1 MSHEIESFNKCVFKI
16 TQRELFHSLLKLNN
30 EMSVKSEVM
39 VRVENLVKTF
49 GDVVAVNGL
58 TFDVEPG
65 EIFGLLGPNGAGKT
79 TTVKI
84 LLGLLEEDSGEIEV
98 FGLDPSKEEIKI
110 KDRIGYVSED
120 PLIYRSMTP
129 RMLFNFI
136 SSIRNLDEKE
146 TTEKLRYYF
155 ESLEAVEYYDKLIA
169 TLSRG
174 NKQKMQV
181 IASLLHDPDL
191 LIMDEPL
198 TGLDAKSA
206 KVLKEILE
214 LHTERGGS
222 VIFSTHIL
230 EVAEEVCDRIA
241 IMDKGKLVAIGTLE
255 ELSVMANKAGADLED
270 IFLKLTNQDES
281 VAHIVKNLRKMLGN
295 NKK

>member
-1 MSHEIESFNKCVFKI
+1 
-16 TQRELFHSLLKLNN
+16 
-30 EMSVKSEVM
+30 MSVKSEVM
-39 VRVENLVKTF
+39 VKVDNLVKSF
-49 GDVVAVNGL
+49 GNVVAVNGL
-58 TFDVEPG
+58 SFEVKPG

-84 LLGLLEEDSGEIEV
+84 LLGLIEEDSGEIEV
-98 FGLDPSKEEIKI
+98 FGLDPSKEEVKV

-136 SSIRNLDEKE
+136 SSIRKLDEKE
-146 TTEKLRYYF
+146 TTEKLKYYF
-155 ESLEAVEYYDKLIA
+155 ESFEAVEYYDKLIA

-181 IASLLHDPDL
+181 IASLLHEPDL
-191 LIMDEPL
+191 LIADEPL

-222 VIFSTHIL
+222 VILSTHIL

-281 VAHIVKNLRKMLGN
+281 ITHIVKNLRKMLGN

>member
-1 MSHEIESFNKCVFKI
+1 MRINNHS
-16 TQRELFHSLLKLNN
+16 RELFHSLLKLDN
-30 EMSVKSEVM
+30 EMSVKSKVM
-39 VRVENLVKTF
+39 VKVDNLVKSF
-49 GDVVAVNGL
+49 GNVIAVNGL
-58 TFDVEPG
+58 SFEVKPG

-84 LLGLLEEDSGEIEV
+84 LLGLIEEDSGEIEV
-98 FGLDPSKEEIKI
+98 FGCDPSKEEIKV
-110 KDRIGYVSED
+110 KNRIGYVSED

-136 SSIRNLDEKE
+136 SSIRKLDEKE
-146 TTEKLRYYF
+146 TSEKLKYYF
-155 ESLEAVEYYDKLIA
+155 ESFEAVEYYDKLIA

-241 IMDKGKLVAIGTLE
+241 IMDKGKLVAIGTME
-255 ELSVMANKAGADLED
+255 EISVMANKAGADLED

-281 VAHIVKNLRKMLGN
+281 IAHIVQNLRKMFRN

>member
-1 MSHEIESFNKCVFKI
+1 MSG
-16 TQRELFHSLLKLNN
+16 
-30 EMSVKSEVM
+30 VKSNTVT
-39 VRVENLVKTF
+39 VKNLTKAF
-49 GDVVAVNGL
+49 GPVVAVDNIS
-58 TFDVEPG
+58 FVVKRG

-79 TTVKI
+79 TTVKL
-84 LLGLLEEDSGEIEV
+84 LLGLLEPDQGEMEV
-98 FGLDPSKEEIKI
+98 FGMHPEKQDVQIKE
-110 KDRIGYVSED
+110 RIGYVSEE
-120 PLIYRSMTP
+120 PLIYKSMTP

-136 SSIRNLDEKE
+136 ASIRKLDPNEIYR
-146 TTEKLRYYF
+146 KLQYYF
-155 ESLEAVEYYDKLIA
+155 ESFEAVEYYEQLIA

-181 IASLLHDPDL
+181 IASLIHDPDL

-214 LHTERGGS
+214 LFTERGGS

-230 EVAEEVCDRIA
+230 EVAEEMCDRIA
-241 IMDKGKLVAIGTLE
+241 IIDKGKLIAVGTVE
-255 ELSVMANKAGADLED
+255 ELSVLAKKTGADLED
-270 IFLKLTNQDES
+270 IFLRLTEQDES
-281 VAHIVKNLRKMLGN
+281 INDIISNLRNVLNN

>member
-1 MSHEIESFNKCVFKI
+1 MRINNHS
-16 TQRELFHSLLKLNN
+16 RELFHSLLKLNN

-39 VRVENLVKTF
+39 VKVDNLVKSF
-49 GDVVAVNGL
+49 GNVIAVNGL
-58 TFDVEPG
+58 SFEVKPG

-84 LLGLLEEDSGEIEV
+84 LLGLIEEDSGEIEV
-98 FGLDPSKEEIKI
+98 FGCDPSKEEIKV
-110 KDRIGYVSED
+110 KNRIGYVSED

-136 SSIRNLDEKE
+136 SSIRKLDEKE

-155 ESLEAVEYYDKLIA
+155 ESFEAVEYYDKLIA

-241 IMDKGKLVAIGTLE
+241 IMDKGKLVAIGTME
-255 ELSVMANKAGADLED
+255 EISVMANKAGADLED

-281 VAHIVKNLRKMLGN
+281 IVHIVQNLRKMFGN